1 MKDNINYDLTLET
14 EPSFVCIYQKRA
26 EKYEGDEVG
35 VGEGAAT
42 LGLRVP

>member
-1 MKDNINYDLTLET
+1 MTFMHKHVVVFAPHQE
-14 EPSFVCIYQKRA
+14 RA
-26 EKYEGDEVG
+26 EEDEGDKVG